1 MKVLTPHGAS
11 AWMPRQYAH
20 IAIVRRPEPHEFS
33 GTGHHIGLNTARAKS
48 GTQFGTSAIA
58 DGCLWRRDRSVT
70 SVSIIPRKNRQNTG
84 RERPETCARIRV
96 WFCAHHPPTEKNI

>member
-1 MKVLTPHGAS
+1 MRKHRSPFNCRRSRNESVNAARRGAS

-48 GTQFGTSAIA
+48 GT
-58 DGCLWRRDRSVT
+58 
-70 SVSIIPRKNRQNTG
+70 
-84 RERPETCARIRV
+84 
-96 WFCAHHPPTEKNI
+96 